1 MSEKY
6 NETKGGNKMTESQY
20 RRANKTVLSV
30 IVVILLYFMVIM
42 GLTTLR
48 SGVNMQSLF
57 RVGSSA
63 VMLVGVILSYVLWK
77 NQKKGALGMMICA
90 TVAYGVIVLF
100 GTSTGVYAYAFP
112 VLFGAMAY
120 HNRRLLISG
129 NAAIIILNVI
139 RTFLVDKTQLED
151 SIMALL
157 TIALVAYASCSISRL
172 LTLFNEENVN
182 TVAEAAAQ
190 QEADQQKMLQVA
202 GRIIE
207 NFDGAMGKLNDLQ
220 GNVDTNNFAMTNI
233 AESTDATAQSIQR
246 QADMCVDIRGNTDAV
261 EESIRNLIAS
271 SDRAGEMVVQGAEV
285 VENLRKQAQNV
296 EEASG
301 VTVEVSNRLSEKVEG
316 VQNFIGVILSISSQT
331 NLLALNASIEAARA
345 GEAGRGFAVVAEEIR
360 QLSEQTKDASNS
372 ITNIINELIQ
382 DTKSVNESVDSAV
395 VSIRKQSELIEATKD
410 KFTAVDEEVQNM
422 TQNVKASETVIA
434 SIIDSTN
441 AISDDISQLS
451 ATSEEVAASSVEG
464 LKTSE
469 ATVQNMQACKEILE
483 EIFNLAKQLQ

>member
-1 MSEKY
+1 
-6 NETKGGNKMTESQY
+6 MTESQY

-30 IVVILLYFMVIM
+30 IVVILVYFMLIM
-42 GLTTLR
+42 GATGIV
-48 SGVNMQSLF
+48 SGGSAQTYF
-57 RVGSSA
+57 RVGASA
-63 VMLVGVILSYVLWK
+63 LMLIGAIVSYVLWK
-77 NQKKGALGMMICA
+77 DQKKGALGMMICG

-100 GTSTGVYAYAFP
+100 GTGTGVYAYAFP

-120 HNRRLLISG
+120 YNRKLLVCG
-129 NAAIIILNVI
+129 NAAIIILNLI
-139 RTFLVDKTQLED
+139 RTFLMDKSQLED
-151 SIMALL
+151 SVMALL
-157 TIALVAYASCSISRL
+157 TIALVAYASSAVSKL
-172 LTLFNEENVN
+172 LTQFNEENVS

-190 QEADQQKMLQVA
+190 QEANQQKMLQVA
-202 GRIIE
+202 GSIIE

-246 QADMCVDIRGNTDAV
+246 QADMCMDIRNNTDAAG
-261 EESIRNLIAS
+261 ESMQNLIAA
-271 SDRAGEMVVQGAEV
+271 SDRTNAMVIQGGEV

-296 EEASG
+296 EEASNA
-301 VTVEVSNRLSEKVEG
+301 TVAVSNRLSEKVED
-316 VQNFIGVILSISSQT
+316 VQNFIGAILSISSQT

-372 ITNIINELIQ
+372 ITNIINELIR
-382 DTKSVNESVDSAV
+382 DTKQVNESVESAV
-395 VSIRKQSELIEATKD
+395 LSVTKQSELIEATKE
-410 KFTAVDEEVQNM
+410 KFESVDMEVQNM
-422 TQNVKASETVIA
+422 VQNVKACETTIA

-464 LKTSE
+464 LRTSE
-469 ATVQNMQACKEILE
+469 ATVQDMQACKDMLE